1 MTAAEL
7 RYLIATSEIHEIT
20 GVGVKLT
27 EIALRM
33 GVSKVSVY
41 RAVERLEKNGCVA
54 RDEKNKIVITEY
66 GEKQLADYMEIIGFV
81 RTQLTRYCDTPD
93 ELAYKDAL
101 GVVCAL
107 CNHSREKLA
116 GIISRCGDMAD
127 DEANSSSEAKTEE

>member
-27 EIALRM
+27 EIALKM

-41 RAVERLEKNGCVA
+41 RAAERLEKNGYVA
-54 RDEKNKIVITEY
+54 RDERNKIVITEY
-66 GEKQLADYMEIIGFV
+66 GEKQLADYMEIIGFI
-81 RTQLTRYCDTPD
+81 RAQLTRYCKTPD

-101 GVVCAL
+101 GVACAL
-107 CNHSREKLA
+107 CDHSREKLVE
-116 GIISRCGDMAD
+116 IILRCGDMQA
-127 DEANSSSEAKTEE
+127 SETKTEE